1 MGTLQAQYAPAMYVG
16 LLSRIEGFARGD
28 LDRALERRTVVQAT
42 LMRQTIHLVS
52 RADYWPLALAVREA
66 RRPVHLRTWPDP
78 PAEGLAAAA
87 QRLRDALAD
96 GPMWRRDLEA
106 LIGKDAFRGAGLW
119 VDLVRVPPGG
129 TWDRRR
135 ADRYGLAEQWLGPPP
150 AGIDAEAHLVRRYLT
165 GHGPASRHDVASF
178 TALPLG
184 AVDAVLGRLRVRHL
198 VAEDGTALVDL
209 ARAPLPDPDTPAPV
223 RLLGHWDAVLLAHA
237 RRAGVLPDE
246 YRARIFNTRRP
257 HSTSVFLV
265 DGMVAGEWALDGSF
279 EPYRKLDASTRRE
292 LGEELERVRA
302 L

>member
-16 LLSRIEGFARGD
+16 LLARVEGFVRGD
-28 LDRALERRTVVQAT
+28 LDRALGRRTVVQAT

-66 RRPVHLRTWPDP
+66 RRPVHLRTWPEP
-78 PAEGLAAAA
+78 SAQRLAAAA
-87 QRLRDALAD
+87 ERVREALAD

-106 LIGKDAFRGAGLW
+106 LIGKDAFRGVGLW

-129 TWDRRR
+129 TWERRR
-135 ADRYGLAEQWLGPPP
+135 ADLYALAEDWLGPPP
-150 AGIDAEAHLVRRYLT
+150 TGLDAEAHLVRRYLA

-178 TALPLG
+178 TGLPLG
-184 AVDAVLGRLRVRHL
+184 AVDAVLGRIGLRRL

-209 ARAPLPDPDTPAPV
+209 PRAPLPDPDTPAPV
-223 RLLGHWDAVLLAHA
+223 RLLGHWDAILLAHA
-237 RRAGVLPDE
+237 RRAGVLPE
-246 YRARIFNTRRP
+246 ELRPRIFNTRRP

-265 DGMVAGEWALDGSF
+265 DGAVAGEWALDGTV
-279 EPYRKLDASTRRE
+279 EPYRRLDAATRRE
-292 LGEELERVRA
+292 VGEELERVRA